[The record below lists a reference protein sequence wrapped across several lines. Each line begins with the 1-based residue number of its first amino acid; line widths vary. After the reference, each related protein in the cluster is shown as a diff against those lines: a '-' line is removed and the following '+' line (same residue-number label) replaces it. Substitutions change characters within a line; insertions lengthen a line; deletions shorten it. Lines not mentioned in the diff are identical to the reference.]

1 MRAFR
6 KAVMA
11 GLVIAAGILD
21 VLDGKLARLTQS
33 ASGGFHL
40 VVLETVDTDDP
51 QQWRSG
57 LQGVN
62 DRWIV
67 PALAA
72 IKAGTLDRLTL
83 VTGNGTDFT
92 LTPSASKRWWRRT
105 KKLHDSFL
113 A

>member
-1 MRAFR
+1 M
-6 KAVMA
+6 
-11 GLVIAAGILD
+11 
-21 VLDGKLARLTQS
+21 
-33 ASGGFHL
+33 
-40 VVLETVDTDDP
+40 VLETVDTDDP